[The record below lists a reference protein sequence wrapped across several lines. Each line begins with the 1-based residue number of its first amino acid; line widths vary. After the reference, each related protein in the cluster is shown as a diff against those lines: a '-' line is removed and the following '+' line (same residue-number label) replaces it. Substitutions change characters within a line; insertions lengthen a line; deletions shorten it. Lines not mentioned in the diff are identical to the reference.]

1 MPRSLY
7 ERGLL
12 RPDDLAKLQRVFDR
26 ACEKRVIHPESEN
39 ARELA
44 LTLLALHNA
53 GMVDEEMLTSAVA
66 YQRQAAK
73 SA

>member
-12 RPDDLAKLQRVFDR
+12 RPDDLARLQRVFDHACVKR
-26 ACEKRVIHPESEN
+26 AIHPESEN

-53 GMVDEEMLTSAVA
+53 GMVDEEMLTAAVA
-66 YQRQAAK
+66 YQRQTAK

>member
-1 MPRSLY
+1 MQRSLY

-12 RPDDLAKLQRVFDR
+12 RPDELAKLQRVFDD
-26 ACEKRVIHPESEN
+26 ACLKRTIDPASEN

-53 GMVDEEMLTSAVA
+53 GMVDEEMLTAAVA
-66 YQRQAAK
+66 YPRQMAK
-73 SA
+73 TA